1 MTDDKFDT
9 SDTRDPESPSIV
21 DRLKRLFGGRS
32 EASLRESL
40 EEVLV
45 EHADDAAALGQEERS
60 LLFNALEFAD
70 SRVEDIM
77 VPRADILA
85 VEAETSFEALVAA
98 FAEAEV
104 SRMPIYRGTLDDVV
118 AMVHVKDVFRLLAQR
133 MAEKGAADADME
145 FRLSDIQRP
154 ILFVPPSMRL
164 THLLLK
170 MRLTRIHMAVV
181 VDEYGGT
188 DGIVTIEDLV
198 EEIVGEIE
206 DEHDTDE
213 DDTLRAIDA
222 HTFEAGGRLDLEDL
236 EKALDI
242 KLRNDDDTA
251 GVDTVGG
258 LISTLAG
265 RVPKAGDSFTL
276 ENGVRFDVLEA
287 DPRRLRRV
295 RIRVPLP
302 DADG

>member
-1 MTDDKFDT
+1 MSDDKPPSADL
-9 SDTRDPESPSIV
+9 RDHDSFNIV
-21 DRLKRLFGGRS
+21 DRLKRLFGVKG
-32 EASLRESL
+32 EGSLRESL

-45 EHADDAAALGQEERS
+45 EHADTGEVIGQEERS

-70 SRVEDIM
+70 ARVEDIM

-85 VEAETSFEALVAA
+85 VAADASFDAVVAS

-118 AMVHVKDVFRLLAQR
+118 AMVHVKDIFRLLAEHK
-133 MAEKGAADADME
+133 AGHVPTE
-145 FRLSDIQRP
+145 FRLANIQRP

-170 MRLTRIHMAVV
+170 MRVTRIHMAVV

-198 EEIVGEIE
+198 EQIVGEIE

-213 DDTLRAIDA
+213 DETLRAIDA
-222 HTFEAGGRLDLEDL
+222 HTYEAGARLDLDDL
-236 EKALDI
+236 EKALDMR
-242 KLRNDDDTA
+242 LRGDEDMAD
-251 GVDTVGG
+251 VDTVGG
-258 LISTLAG
+258 LVIFIAG
-265 RVPKAGDSFTL
+265 RVPKAGESFKL
-276 ENGVRFDVLEA
+276 DNGIRIDVLEA
-287 DPRRLRRV
+287 DPRRLRRL
-295 RIRVPLP
+295 RIRVPVL

>member
-1 MTDDKFDT
+1 MTDDRPDSSDARDT
-9 SDTRDPESPSIV
+9 DSPSIV

-32 EASLRESL
+32 EGSLRESL

-45 EHADDAAALGQEERS
+45 EHGESGEAIGQEERS

-70 SRVEDIM
+70 ARVEDIM

-85 VEAETSFEALVAA
+85 VEAEMPFDALVAA
-98 FAEAEV
+98 FSEAEV

-118 AMVHVKDVFRLLAQR
+118 AMVHVKDIFRVLAKRVTGDSAAAFRL
-133 MAEKGAADADME
+133 ADIE
-145 FRLSDIQRP
+145 RP

-164 THLLLK
+164 PHLLLK
-170 MRLTRIHMAVV
+170 MRVTRIHMAVV

-198 EEIVGEIE
+198 EQIVGDIE
-206 DEHDTDE
+206 DEHDIDE

-222 HTFEAGGRLDLEDL
+222 HTFEAGARLDLDDL

-242 KLRNDDDTA
+242 KLRTADDTA
-251 GVDTVGG
+251 DVDTVGG
-258 LISTLAG
+258 LISMLAG

-276 ENGVRFDVLEA
+276 DNGVRFDVLEA

-295 RIRVPLP
+295 RLRVPLP